1 MDDTK
6 YMNLAIKEGLKG
18 LSAGEVPI
26 GAVLTLDDFVI
37 AIGHN
42 TKETMNDPSGHAEI
56 QVIKSAS
63 KFLSRWR
70 LTGCSLYV
78 TIEPCPMC
86 AGAIM
91 GSRISRLVYGAPNM
105 QYGGI
110 NSIFKIGQSQA
121 LNHNLSITAGVRFNE
136 CKELM
141 DKFFLLSRESH

>member
-70 LTGCSLYV
+70 LTGCTLYV

-91 GSRISRLVYGAPNM
+91 GSLISRLVYGAPNM

-110 NSIFKIGQSQA
+110 NSIFQIGQSQA

>member
-6 YMNLAIKEGLKG
+6 YMNLAIKEGRKG

-42 TKETMNDPSGHAEI
+42 TKETMNNPSGHAALR
-56 QVIKSAS
+56 VIKSAS

-70 LTGCSLYV
+70 LTGCTLYV

-91 GSRISRLVYGAPNM
+91 GSRIS
-105 QYGGI
+105 
-110 NSIFKIGQSQA
+110 
-121 LNHNLSITAGVRFNE
+121 
-136 CKELM
+136 
-141 DKFFLLSRESH
+141 

>member
-70 LTGCSLYV
+70 LTGCTLYV

-91 GSRISRLVYGAPNM
+91 GSRIARLVYGAPNM

-110 NSIFKIGQSQA
+110 NSIFQIGQSQA

>member
-1 MDDTK
+1 
-6 YMNLAIKEGLKG
+6 MNLAIKEGLKG

-70 LTGCSLYV
+70 LTGCTLYV

-110 NSIFKIGQSQA
+110 NSIFQIGQSQA

>member
-70 LTGCSLYV
+70 LTGCTLYV

-105 QYGGI
+105 RYGGI
-110 NSIFKIGQSQA
+110 NSIFQIGQSQA

>member
-70 LTGCSLYV
+70 L
-78 TIEPCPMC
+78 PCPMC

-110 NSIFKIGQSQA
+110 NSIFQIGQSQA

>member
-70 LTGCSLYV
+70 LTGCTLYV

-91 GSRISRLVYGAPNM
+91 GSRISRLVYGTPNM

-110 NSIFKIGQSQA
+110 NSIFQIGQSQA

>member
-105 QYGGI
+105 QHGGI
-110 NSIFKIGQSQA
+110 NSIFQIGQSQA

>member
-70 LTGCSLYV
+70 LTGCTLYV

-91 GSRISRLVYGAPNM
+91 GSHISRLVYGAPNM

-110 NSIFKIGQSQA
+110 NSIFQIGQSQA

>member
-70 LTGCSLYV
+70 LTGCTLYV

-91 GSRISRLVYGAPNM
+91 GSRISGLVYGAPNM

-110 NSIFKIGQSQA
+110 NSIFQIGQSQA

-141 DKFFLLSRESH
+141 DKFFLLSRERH

>member
-56 QVIKSAS
+56 QVIKSDS
-63 KFLSRWR
+63 QFLSRLR
-70 LTGCSLYV
+70 
-78 TIEPCPMC
+78 
-86 AGAIM
+86 
-91 GSRISRLVYGAPNM
+91 
-105 QYGGI
+105 
-110 NSIFKIGQSQA
+110 
-121 LNHNLSITAGVRFNE
+121 
-136 CKELM
+136 
-141 DKFFLLSRESH
+141 

>member
-70 LTGCSLYV
+70 LTGCTLYV

-91 GSRISRLVYGAPNM
+91 GSRISRLVYG
-105 QYGGI
+105 
-110 NSIFKIGQSQA
+110 
-121 LNHNLSITAGVRFNE
+121 LSLI
-136 CKELM
+136 
-141 DKFFLLSRESH
+141 HI

>member
-91 GSRISRLVYGAPNM
+91 GSRISRLVHGAPNM

-110 NSIFKIGQSQA
+110 NSIFQIGQSQA

>member
-70 LTGCSLYV
+70 LTGCSA
-78 TIEPCPMC
+78 ECRR
-86 AGAIM
+86 ADR
-91 GSRISRLVYGAPNM
+91 GSIRSTAASARIPS
-105 QYGGI
+105 
-110 NSIFKIGQSQA
+110 SS
-121 LNHNLSITAGVRFNE
+121 
-136 CKELM
+136 
-141 DKFFLLSRESH
+141 

>member
-70 LTGCSLYV
+70 LTGCTLYV

-91 GSRISRLVYGAPNM
+91 GSSISRLVYGAPNM

-110 NSIFKIGQSQA
+110 NSIFQIGQSQA

>member
-70 LTGCSLYV
+70 LTGCTLYV

-91 GSRISRLVYGAPNM
+91 GSRLVYGAPNM

-110 NSIFKIGQSQA
+110 NSIFQIGQSQA

>member
-1 MDDTK
+1 MTDTE
-6 YMNLAIKEGLKG
+6 YMQIALDEAQKAYDEG
-18 LSAGEVPI
+18 EIPI
-26 GAVLTLDDFVI
+26 GAVLVYKDVI
-37 AIGHN
+37 LAADHN
-42 TKETMNDPSGHAEI
+42 RCEATFDPTSHAEVN
-56 QVIKSAS
+56 VIRAAS
-63 KFLSRWR
+63 HFLSKWR
-70 LTGCSLYV
+70 LTDTRLYV

-110 NSIFKIGQSQA
+110 NSIFQIGQSQA

>member
-1 MDDTK
+1 MDDAK
-6 YMNLAIKEGLKG
+6 YMDLAIKEGLKG
-18 LSAGEVPI
+18 LATGEVPI
-26 GAVLTLDDFVI
+26 GAVLTLDDLVI

-70 LTGCSLYV
+70 LTGCTLYV

-105 QYGGI
+105 QYSGI
-110 NSIFKIGQSQA
+110 NSTFQIGQSQA

-141 DKFFLLSRESH
+141 DKFFLLSRERH

>member
-70 LTGCSLYV
+70 LTGCTLYV

-91 GSRISRLVYGAPNM
+91 GSRISRLVSGAPNM

-110 NSIFKIGQSQA
+110 NSIFQIGQSQA